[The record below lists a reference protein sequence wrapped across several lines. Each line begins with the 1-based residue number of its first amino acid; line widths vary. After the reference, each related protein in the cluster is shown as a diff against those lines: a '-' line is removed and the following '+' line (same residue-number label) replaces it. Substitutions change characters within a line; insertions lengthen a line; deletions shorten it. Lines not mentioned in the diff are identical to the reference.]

1 VVLQRILQRGE
12 IEALDHSALPRLRL
26 PARDGVFATRAAR
39 LRQLAV
45 DSPVGD
51 YLLLMACLADAQQ
64 RALAGCAAPAPPRGR
79 SEGAP
84 PSQETED
91 SDRRVVDPGPSADRI
106 ALAQAHGM
114 PPLQAVGWK
123 RDAAWREVLRAL
135 LDNVAQTPGV
145 TTEAV
150 QTCDT
155 IRQALDEN
163 PGQLERL
170 ADAVLAESQ
179 TGIDGAAAPFVMA
192 ALQVVWT
199 DMTTRFDTGQLPV
212 VSPFGVCP
220 LCGSLPVASVVRVGG
235 QYQGYRYLCCPL
247 CAVEWHMVRVKCSH
261 CESTEGIAYH
271 GIQGRSEA
279 IKAESCEHCH
289 VYRKIFYQEKDLNVE
304 PVADDLASLMLD
316 VLMGEEGYSR
326 ASGNPLLWQDEE

>member
-1 VVLQRILQRGE
+1 MEVVLQRILQRGE
-12 IEALDHSALPRLRL
+12 IEALDHNALPRLRL
-26 PARDGVFATRAAR
+26 PARDGVFAARAAR

-45 DSPVGD
+45 DSPVAD

-64 RALAGCAAPAPPRGR
+64 RALGFLGEATR
-79 SEGAP
+79 SDG
-84 PSQETED
+84 
-91 SDRRVVDPGPSADRI
+91 RVVPGASADRI

-123 RDAAWREVLRAL
+123 RDVAWREVLRAL
-135 LDNVAQTPGV
+135 LDDVARAPGV
-145 TTEAV
+145 PGEAL
-150 QTCDT
+150 QTCSA
-155 IRQALDEN
+155 IRQALDED
-163 PGQLERL
+163 PGQIERL
-170 ADAVLAESQ
+170 ADALLAESQ
-179 TGIDGAAAPFVMA
+179 SGIDGAAAPFVMA

-199 DMTTRFDTGQLPV
+199 DMGTRFDTGQLPV

-247 CAVEWHMVRVKCSH
+247 CTVEWHMVRVKCSH
-261 CESTEGIAYH
+261 CESTEGVAYH
-271 GIQGRSEA
+271 GIQGRSKA